1 MVLRLKSG
9 LRPARHLRCPEIYTS
24 EPNDQQDPIYN
35 LNGQRVTRPGNGI
48 YIMGGKKF
56 KLIKF

>member
-1 MVLRLKSG
+1 MSVEDAKCLDRGYLLLS
-9 LRPARHLRCPEIYTS
+9 S
-24 EPNDQQDPIYN
+24 
-35 LNGQRVTRPGNGI
+35 GNGI